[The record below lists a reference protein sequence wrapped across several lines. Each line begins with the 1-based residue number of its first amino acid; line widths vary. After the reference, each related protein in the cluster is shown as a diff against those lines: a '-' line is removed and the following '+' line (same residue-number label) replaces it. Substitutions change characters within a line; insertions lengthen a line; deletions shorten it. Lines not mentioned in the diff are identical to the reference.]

1 MVILEL
7 KVLWLRDLTV
17 TFQNS

>member
-7 KVLWLRDLTV
+7 KVLCLRDLTV